1 VGRKPVILVVDDEF
15 DTLELTEMVF
25 ESEGFEVWTAAS
37 GSEAMAIL
45 TQRTPDLM
53 LLDMRMP
60 DENGLEVCRK
70 IRSSPNRQIASLTV
84 IMFSARDTIDY
95 IQQAKD
101 VGAQDYITKPFDY
114 DQLVDLV
121 KRHLKSS

>member
-1 VGRKPVILVVDDEF
+1 MGRKPVILVVDDEF

>member
-1 VGRKPVILVVDDEF
+1 MGRKTIILVVDDEF

-45 TQRTPDLM
+45 SQRTPDLI

-60 DENGLEVCRK
+60 DESGLEVCQR
-70 IRSSPNRQIASLTV
+70 IRSSPNHQIASLTV
-84 IMFSARDTIDY
+84 IMFSARDTADF

-101 VGAQDYITKPFDY
+101 AGAQDYIAKPFDY

-121 KRHLKSS
+121 KRYLKSS

>member
-60 DENGLEVCRK
+60 HENGLEVCRK

>member
-1 VGRKPVILVVDDEF
+1 MGRKPVILVVDDEF

-84 IMFSARDTIDY
+84 IIFSARDTIDH

>member
-1 VGRKPVILVVDDEF
+1 MGRKPVILVVDDEF

-45 TQRTPDLM
+45 NQRTPDLM

-60 DENGLEVCRK
+60 NENGLEVCQK

-84 IMFSARDTIDY
+84 IMFSARDTVDY
-95 IQQAKD
+95 IQQAMNA
-101 VGAQDYITKPFDY
+101 GAQDYITKPFDY

-121 KRHLKSS
+121 RRHLK